1 MAFRGLTKKGADY
14 LATRLANELAVE
26 FLKVEIGDGAVV
38 SGQNPKNQA
47 SLISYKKDI
56 RILKKEQENNAINL
70 TIQITNDD
78 ITQGFYLKEIGIY
91 VNDSTSNGCLY
102 WYCNEDNAQYIPAKT
117 DSVIAFEIDI
127 RMEVTNSDATIINWS
142 GKNTWI
148 NKEYLEENYT
158 QKGGYTGTAQEID
171 DRVASAL
178 GKEDGKFPL
187 TEAIKGNVYYFPG
200 NKKFYICKEAQ
211 NRRVSV
217 PDGNFEE
224 LSIWENRK
232 RLENLSKV
240 IILKKSDVDQEFL
253 KYFALVQVIKVG
265 KLVIFSA
272 VVNQILNNSIN
283 TSGVVIGNLPYK
295 PSEEIWVDPGFTIK
309 TNGDVRVGAF
319 LATSQRKIGAQQH
332 ISFSYIASE

>member
-26 FLKVEIGDGAVV
+26 FLKVEIGDGAII
-38 SGQNPKNQA
+38 SGQNPKNQT
-47 SLISYKKDI
+47 SLISYKKDV

-127 RMEVTNSDATIINWS
+127 RMEVTNSDTTIINWN

-148 NKEYLEENYT
+148 NKEHLEENYT
-158 QKGGYTGTAQEID
+158 QNGGYKGTALEID
-171 DRVASAL
+171 DRVVSAL

-187 TEAIKGNVYYFPG
+187 TEAVKGNVYYFPG

-232 RLENLSKV
+232 RLENL
-240 IILKKSDVDQEFL
+240 
-253 KYFALVQVIKVG
+253 IKIDNG
-265 KLVIFSA
+265 I
-272 VVNQILNNSIN
+272 
-283 TSGVVIGNLPYK
+283 TGNY
-295 PSEEIWVDPGFTIK
+295 
-309 TNGDVRVGAF
+309 TNVGAYSF
-319 LATSQRKIGAQQH
+319 TFPKSYKQVLGVAINVYKTGTATTLENAYLTGFNNTGF
-332 ISFSYIASE
+332 SFVKDCVDANRANTVKVSYTVFYV